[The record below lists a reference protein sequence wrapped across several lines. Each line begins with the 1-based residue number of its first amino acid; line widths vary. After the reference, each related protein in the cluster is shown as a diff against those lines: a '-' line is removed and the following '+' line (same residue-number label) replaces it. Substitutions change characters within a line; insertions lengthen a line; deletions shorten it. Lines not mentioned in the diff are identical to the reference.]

1 MCIFSY
7 IHKLL
12 NVAHEVAL
20 RFLHCCE
27 IICANAFLI
36 PRVTSLNIITKH
48 TTKLKNSTRHKRK
61 YYRLLNPKIGRKKR
75 NRRKDRKT
83 RCMARLTDWW
93 WVVRGYPETRRRM
106 GLGGGWVDG
115 WVQESDG
122 LMEGWM
128 DTFVLEWMSGG
139 GTNGWVCVYLVGR
152 GGEQTAAGWM
162 EGWPTPAWKRLG
174 GPCSLR
180 QGLLLAQ
187 PAAGQPADHTVPG
200 VHVCVCGD
208 RV

>member
-1 MCIFSY
+1 
-7 IHKLL
+7 
-12 NVAHEVAL
+12 
-20 RFLHCCE
+20 
-27 IICANAFLI
+27 
-36 PRVTSLNIITKH
+36 
-48 TTKLKNSTRHKRK
+48 
-61 YYRLLNPKIGRKKR
+61 
-75 NRRKDRKT
+75 
-83 RCMARLTDWW
+83 
-93 WVVRGYPETRRRM
+93 M

-187 PAAGQPADHTVPG
+187 PAAGQPADHTRPWSARVRLWCLGAEVAVKVGTAPACPSRTLRAGSVG
-200 VHVCVCGD
+200 VSPHRACPLSSHGQGRFCSLGGGHRTPVRFLPVGPHPWVLWEVSEAPEPSG
-208 RV
+208 RVEKN